1 MPAAI
6 QERHAPGPLD
16 LPAMAAQ
23 GKPLVLR
30 GLCADWPLVQS
41 ARQSDSAFA
50 KALAAQDN
58 GVPVDTLLMP
68 PEAGG
73 RVGYN
78 AAMDGFNYQHFKVSV
93 TDVLV
98 RLAQYSRTSEP
109 TPGVALQSAAIA
121 TCLPGL
127 LQTHAISG
135 LPPAVQPRLWLG
147 NRVTTPTHFDA
158 FHNIAVVAC
167 GQRRFTVFPPEQV
180 GNLYIGPLDFAPTG
194 AAISLAPLDAP
205 DGPQFPRLQRALE
218 HGLEAVLEPG
228 DALYLPPLWWHHVS
242 SLGQLNALV
251 NYWWQPQ
258 MADGQSPSSGIAAL
272 LHARLA
278 FAGLPPTERAAW
290 RALMEHYVFADEDPA
305 AHIPTERRGVLGAL
319 DRGTIAALK
328 QRIAGSL

>member
-6 QERHAPGPLD
+6 EERQAPGALD
-16 LPAMAAQ
+16 LPTIAAQ

-30 GLCADWPLVQS
+30 GLCADWPLVQA

-50 KALAAQDN
+50 KALAAHDN
-58 GVPVDTLLMP
+58 GTPVDTLLMP

-93 TDVLV
+93 TDVLM
-98 RLAQYSRTSEP
+98 RLAQYSRTLEP

-121 TCLPGL
+121 ACLPAL
-127 LQTHAISG
+127 LETHAIPG
-135 LPPAVQPRLWLG
+135 LPPAVPPRLWLG
-147 NRVTTPTHFDA
+147 NQVTTPTHFDA

-167 GQRRFTVFPPEQV
+167 GQRRFTLFPPEQV

-194 AAISLAPLDAP
+194 AAISLAPLDGSDDP
-205 DGPQFPRLQRALE
+205 RFPRLQQALE

-242 SLGQLNALV
+242 SLGPLNALV
-251 NYWWQPQ
+251 NYWWQPR
-258 MADGQSPSSGIAAL
+258 MADGRPPSPGIAAL

-278 FAGLPPTERAAW
+278 FAGLPAAERAAW
-290 RALMEHYVFADEDPA
+290 HALMAHYVFADEDPA
-305 AHIPTERRGVLGAL
+305 AHLPAERRGVLGAL
-319 DRGTIAALK
+319 DADAIAALK
-328 QRIAGSL
+328 RRIAQSL